1 MIIWYTVTHACE
13 ALIAFHAT
21 EEKAETYAQ
30 GQLEPSDIYREILP
44 LGNRDSASSRLNEI
58 YEEHNAEYNSFNT
71 VQAMLFIH
79 NYLST
84 KHNKMSLI
92 QKAHYAMDHGT
103 LTKSPGTATKKE
115 IESAFIKAIRLN

>member
-30 GQLEPSDIYREILP
+30 AQTEPSDIYRAFVSLEMDTAEKTL
-44 LGNRDSASSRLNEI
+44 LGI
-58 YEEHNAEYNSFNT
+58 YESWAEHGATDDNNWVIRILSFIYHLDT
-71 VQAMLFIH
+71 MP
-79 NYLST
+79 
-84 KHNKMSLI
+84 LI
-92 QKAHYAMDHGT
+92 KKAHYAMDHGT

-115 IESAFIKAIRLN
+115 IESAFKKAIRLN